1 MESSPIY
8 LIFLLIYFVLLIIGI
23 SLSAKND
30 SADDYFLA
38 KRKLPFWML
47 SITFIASWWGGGSA
61 VDLVDLSF
69 RDGISAYWIYGMPV
83 LLATGIMWIF
93 ATRIRRFNLTTQPE
107 IMEVRYNAMSASFLS
122 LFILIFMLLGVAT
135 QAIVIGHFFESF
147 LGLSYNMGVLVGV
160 GLVVMYSSIGG
171 FKGVVITDIIQFVF
185 LLISIIVLFVVVVN
199 NGVPLSEYN
208 TILSP
213 QKVEETF
220 SFTHKFGDHFAYFIT
235 FGTSWVIQANVWQR
249 IAATPKVGDA
259 NKMLAMS
266 FFAFIPLYAL
276 VTLTGVYSISI
287 YDVLP
292 HNGIVVQLIHD
303 FLPQW
308 AGALIFVGI
317 LAAIMST
324 MDSLLNTGS
333 LVLSIDIF
341 QRHISPKSSQKH
353 IVLFGKIATWFIAL
367 LAVFLAINIKSISK
381 VSWIGSDFLTTGA
394 FVPLMLGFVWKK
406 GNSYGAVASMI
417 FGLLF
422 STYNLFVALE
432 FLPSAPWGIASVS
445 QAAIGI
451 SISLIIYVSVSLFAN
466 IKDDE
471 VSLKKLG

>member
-1 MESSPIY
+1 M
-8 LIFLLIYFVLLIIGI
+8 GI
-23 SLSAKND
+23 SLSSKND
-30 SADDYFLA
+30 SIEDYFLA

-83 LLATGIMWIF
+83 LLATALMWVF
-93 ATRIRRFNLTTQPE
+93 ATRIRKYNLTTQPE
-107 IMEVRYNAMSASFLS
+107 IMETRYNALSAGFLS
-122 LFILIFMLLGVAT
+122 VFILVFMLLGVAT
-135 QAIVIGHFFESF
+135 QAIVIGNFFESF
-147 LGLSYNMGVLVGV
+147 LGLSYNIGVFVGV
-160 GLVVMYSSIGG
+160 GLVVVYSSIGG

-185 LLISIIVLFVVVVN
+185 LLIATIVLFVVVVK
-199 NGVPLSEYN
+199 NGAALSEYSSIFDS
-208 TILSP
+208 T
-213 QKVEETF
+213 KVDNTF
-220 SFTHKFGDHFAYFIT
+220 SFTYKFADHFAYFIT

-266 FFAFIPLYAL
+266 FFAFIPLYAI
-276 VTLTGVYSISI
+276 VTLTGVYAISI

-292 HNGIVVQLIHD
+292 QNGIVVQLIHD

-333 LVLSIDIF
+333 LVLSLDIF
-341 QRHISPKSSQKH
+341 NKYIKPNSSQKQM
-353 IVLFGKIATWFIAL
+353 VRFGRFATWLIAL
-367 LAVFLAINIKSISK
+367 LSIFIAINIKSISK

-394 FVPLMLGFVWKK
+394 FVPLILGFVWKK
-406 GNSYGAVASMI
+406 GNSNGAVASMI

-422 STYNLFVALE
+422 SSYNLFVELD
-432 FLPSAPWGIASVS
+432 FLPSPPWEIASVA
-445 QAAIGI
+445 QALIGI
-451 SISLIIYVSVSLFAN
+451 TTSAIIFVSVSLLGD
-466 IKDDE
+466 K
-471 VSLKKLG
+471 LKS